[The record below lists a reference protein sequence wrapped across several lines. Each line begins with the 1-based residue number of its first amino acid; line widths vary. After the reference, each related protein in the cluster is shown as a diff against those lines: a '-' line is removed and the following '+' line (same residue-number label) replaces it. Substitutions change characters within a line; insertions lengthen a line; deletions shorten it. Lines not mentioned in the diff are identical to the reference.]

1 MARTNA
7 FSFAIVILLLAG
19 VSPAAFAERIDN
31 RIDDLDVTMEVLDA
45 PGDLEGTLSKLR
57 SPDDPEVEIGYWNY
71 DAADQRDEALEDELD
86 IDFTMDDEFE
96 EDRDFEEDKIDDE
109 DDFEDGEDVDDDL
122 FD

>member
-7 FSFAIVILLLAG
+7 LSFAIVALLLAG
-19 VSPAAFAERIDN
+19 VSPAAFAD

-45 PGDLEGTLSKLR
+45 PGDLKGTLSKLR
-57 SPDDPEVEIGYWNY
+57 TPDDPEVEIGYWNY

-109 DDFEDGEDVDDDL
+109 DDFEDGEDVDDDI

>member
-1 MARTNA
+1 MAQAR
-7 FSFAIVILLLAG
+7 FSSFVMVSLLVIVGAP
-19 VSPAAFAERIDN
+19 PAAVAD
-31 RIDDLDVTMEVLDA
+31 RIDDLEVTMEVLDA
-45 PGDLEGTLSKLR
+45 PGDLKGTLSQLR
-57 SPDDPEVEIGYWNY
+57 TPDDPEVEIGYWNY
-71 DAADQRDEALEDELD
+71 DAADQRDEALADELD